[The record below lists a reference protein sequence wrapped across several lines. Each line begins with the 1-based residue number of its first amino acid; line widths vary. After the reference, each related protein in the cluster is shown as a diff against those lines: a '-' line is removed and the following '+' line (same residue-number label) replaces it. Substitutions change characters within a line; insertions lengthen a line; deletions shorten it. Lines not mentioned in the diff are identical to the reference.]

1 MEKILVEYKNL
12 KSMLTSNLGCEE
24 SMDEVGYND
33 SVKELMEKLLKD
45 VYPKVAQSIRLGHF

>member
-24 SMDEVGYND
+24 SMDEVGWND
-33 SVKELMEKLLKD
+33 GIMEAMDRLLEGVPKD
-45 VYPKVAQSIRLGHF
+45 IAQSIRLGYF

>member
-1 MEKILVEYKNL
+1 MEKILVEYKKL

-33 SVKELMEKLLKD
+33 SIKESMEKLLKD
-45 VYPKVAQSIRLGHF
+45 LHPKVAKSIRLGHF

>member
-33 SVKELMEKLLKD
+33 SIKESMEKLLKD
-45 VYPKVAQSIRLGHF
+45 LHPKVAKPIRLGHF